1 MKTKL
6 LKAGVKR
13 IVHVLAP
20 NLQAN
25 LQDGKQRSIIGVR
38 PFEKPETLEVYRHAE
53 ILGPCSLMHTPD
65 QPLPGTNGRGIC
77 YMVTTA
83 AIRVWVDPDD
93 TKCTMPCKEQ
103 RRKTKPANKKAMSL
117 SYRIARQAA
126 A

>member
-20 NLQAN
+20 MLQAN

-38 PFEKPETLEVYRHAE
+38 PFENPETLEVYRHAE
-53 ILGPCSLMHTPD
+53 ILGPCSLMHTPE

-93 TKCTMPCKEQ
+93 SKCVMPCTKQ
-103 RRKTKPANKKAMSL
+103 RKRVLPTNKKAMAK
-117 SYRIARQAA
+117 SYKFAKATAA
-126 A
+126 